1 MKLIIS
7 KDGPRCGRISLQKF
21 FQFSVIGNKK
31 TDSSHQIDMFNA
43 ICFKAE
49 DNIHTVKIEC
59 EIRFKH
65 FEASIGANES
75 RVQTNFTDKIEYFE
89 KIDILK
95 QFWGRNAFSC
105 SNRELF
111 IDRIQ
116 REFSIPDAEKV
127 NLTDDVELIYSILE
141 KTNSLPLFIDEKK
154 EGIEKLIILPFKAYG
169 TSVNKVTL
177 KSSKELDK
185 LKLLKDKISLGY
197 WFHNVGDVKLKSINN
212 HTIVNSEVNL
222 KNEMTSPDFKI
233 YFQVDK
239 SVELKKNQVTLDSN
253 TNKSLDAEIIQVYSQ
268 SEISYFKDWAELG
281 IYNSTLL
288 RLQNNTKVDSKIAS
302 GFETIE
308 SKLELEDIEAKHKK
322 ETNIFIL
329 GIFISALI
337 TMGLDATR
345 LTSDDFL
352 INFPKTPLF
361 SEAFI
366 WFLVCLGLVPKYLV
380 LKNTYQIKSM
390 YKKWIKG
397 LSSLVFIWM
406 VCCFFT
412 QEGLLIEWKVEDRI
426 NLIIIELTHWVQFF
440 PVFDIILTAYL
451 FLSVTFYTYYHKHKR
466 YMSNKFMNICKSI
479 FGVQ

>member
-7 KDGPRCGRISLQKF
+7 KDGPRCGEISLQKF
-21 FQFSVIGNKK
+21 FQFSIIGDRK
-31 TDSSHQIDMFNA
+31 TDSSHQVDMFNA
-43 ICFKAE
+43 ICFKAQ
-49 DNIHTVKIEC
+49 DNIHTVQVEC
-59 EIRFKH
+59 EIQFKH
-65 FEASIGANES
+65 FEESVSVNKS
-75 RVQTNFTDKIEYFE
+75 RVQTNFTDKINYFE

-95 QFWGRNAFSC
+95 QFWGKNAFHC
-105 SNRELF
+105 SSRELF
-111 IDRIQ
+111 IDKIQ
-116 REFSIPDAEKV
+116 KEFSIADTSKTD
-127 NLTDDVELIYSILE
+127 LTHDVELIYSILE

-154 EGIEKLIILPFKAYG
+154 ASIEKLIILPFKAYG
-169 TSVNKVTL
+169 ISGNKVAL
-177 KSSKELDK
+177 KSHKDLEK

-222 KNEMTSPDFKI
+222 KNKMTSPDFKI

-239 SVELKKNQVTLDSN
+239 SVELKKNQVTLDPN
-253 TNKSLDAEIIQVYSQ
+253 ADEPLEAEIIQVYSQ
-268 SEISYFKDWAELG
+268 SEINYFKDWAELG

-288 RLQNNTKVDSKIAS
+288 RLQNSTKIDNKIAN
-302 GFETIE
+302 GFNTIE

-337 TMGLDATR
+337 TMGLDSTR
-345 LTSDDFL
+345 LTNDSFL
-352 INFPKTPLF
+352 LNFPKTPLF
-361 SEAFI
+361 SEAFL

-380 LKNTYQIKSM
+380 LKNTYQIKEN

-397 LSSLVFIWM
+397 LSLLVFIWIF
-406 VCCFFT
+406 CCFFI

-426 NLIIIELTHWVQFF
+426 NLIIFELTHWVQIF
-440 PVFDIILTAYL
+440 PIFDIILTAYL
-451 FLSVTFYTYYHKHKR
+451 FVSVAFYAYYHKHKR
-466 YMSNKFMNICKSI
+466 YKSNKFI